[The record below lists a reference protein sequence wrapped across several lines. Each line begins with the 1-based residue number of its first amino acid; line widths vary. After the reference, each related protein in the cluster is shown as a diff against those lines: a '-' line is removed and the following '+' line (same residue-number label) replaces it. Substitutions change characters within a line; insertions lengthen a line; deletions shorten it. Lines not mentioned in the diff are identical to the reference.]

1 MNALKKCRNKL
12 EVEVMQN
19 IGLGK
24 VSRLSQSKTKCS
36 IYRRSM
42 MENAMH
48 DCMTE
53 SKNDRLRIK
62 CERLIV
68 DKFKDNSQPLV
79 CPHEIL
85 FFPTILSLPTTK
97 FIKKKLSPPLF
108 PPPPPPYSHLSLL
121 SRSAELLPLITRS
134 HHGTCIFL
142 SHASIRSL

>member
-1 MNALKKCRNKL
+1 MFD
-12 EVEVMQN
+12 
-19 IGLGK
+19 
-24 VSRLSQSKTKCS
+24 
-36 IYRRSM
+36 RRSM

-97 FIKKKLSPPLF
+97 FIKKKTLSPSLSSSSSSSILPSLSSLPF
-108 PPPPPPYSHLSLL
+108 RRAPTPNHKKPPWYVYFSLSCIDPYSVIFYSSCSFSFFNWLYS
-121 SRSAELLPLITRS
+121 S
-134 HHGTCIFL
+134 H
-142 SHASIRSL
+142 S